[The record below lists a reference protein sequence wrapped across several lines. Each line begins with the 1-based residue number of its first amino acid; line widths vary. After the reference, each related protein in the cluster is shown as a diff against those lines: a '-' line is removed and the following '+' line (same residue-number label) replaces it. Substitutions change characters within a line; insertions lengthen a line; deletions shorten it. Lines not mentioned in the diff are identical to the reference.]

1 MASRTRDACAM
12 SLRGAGEG
20 SGDRTALERAAP
32 PSPDGGVGGASEAS
46 RGVDWP
52 PMGDSGTR
60 ETGAAPPAALLA
72 WVEEALGGRVVGW
85 ERQERW
91 RPAYFL
97 ELERDGERL
106 PLYFRGA
113 RTEVENG
120 PEAIRFEAGVLATL
134 ERGGIPVPH
143 VHGVCPDPCGIVM
156 DRSPGRANLATAES
170 EAQRRAV
177 LRDYVEVL
185 ARMHA
190 LDLAPFEAL
199 GLERPATSREL
210 GLCDLVKWEATYR
223 KRKSRPEP
231 LIEFV
236 LGWLKRNVPEGRD
249 RTSFLCVDSGQFLF
263 EGSRVT
269 ALLDLELACLGDPAA
284 DLAGLRTRDLSEPL
298 GDVAGAYADYAALT
312 GDAIPHDVI
321 DHHTVRFA
329 IYTPM
334 AVAPIVA
341 HPMPGLDAIQYL
353 GWYHVYAKAPLDV
366 VAHGM
371 GLPAV
376 DVPELDAAPTRD
388 GPLHRALVDRL
399 RRAAEGDGFDAYEAS
414 TSLRLA
420 EYLKR
425 VDRYGAAL
433 ETADLDDVSAVLG
446 RRAPDWQAADAEL
459 ETLVLEASSER
470 DAELVQLFRRRT
482 ARRLQ
487 ILDPLLRELE
497 GASIQLLG

>member
-1 MASRTRDACAM
+1 VSSSHLD
-12 SLRGAGEG
+12 SLPLGERSTAG
-20 SGDRTALERAAP
+20 TAGAP
-32 PSPDGGVGGASEAS
+32 PES
-46 RGVDWP
+46 
-52 PMGDSGTR
+52 
-60 ETGAAPPAALLA
+60 LLA
-72 WVEEALGGRVVGW
+72 WVEEVLGGRVVGW

-97 ELERDGERL
+97 EMERDGGRV

-120 PEAIRFEAGVLATL
+120 PDAIRFEAGVLAAL
-134 ERGGIPVPH
+134 EHGGIPVPH
-143 VHGVCPDPCGIVM
+143 VHGVCADPCGIVM
-156 DRSPGRANLATAES
+156 DRSPGRANLATAEN
-170 EAQRRAV
+170 EDERRAV
-177 LRDYVEVL
+177 LKDYVEVL

-199 GLERPATSREL
+199 GLERPASARDL
-210 GLCDLVKWEATYR
+210 GLCDLAKWEATYR

-236 LGWLKRNVPEGRD
+236 LGWLKRNVPEGRT

-263 EGSRVT
+263 EDARVT

-298 GDVAGAYADYAALT
+298 GDVAAAYAHYAALT
-312 GDAIPHDVI
+312 GDEIPSRVI

-329 IYTPM
+329 ICTPM
-334 AVAPIVA
+334 AVAPIVS
-341 HPMPGLDAIQYL
+341 HPMPGLDSIQYL

-366 VAHGM
+366 IGHGM
-371 GLPAV
+371 GLAPPDMPALA
-376 DVPELDAAPTRD
+376 EAPTRD
-388 GPLHRALVDRL
+388 GPLHRALVGRL
-399 RRAAEGDGFDAYEAS
+399 RQAAEGDGFDAYEAS

-420 EYLKR
+420 EYLRR
-425 VDRYGAAL
+425 VEAFGAPL
-433 ETADLDDVSAVLG
+433 EAADLDDVSEVLG
-446 RRAPDWQAADAEL
+446 RRVADWQAADTEL
-459 ETLVLEASSER
+459 ENLVERASPGR

-487 ILDPLLRELE
+487 LLDPLLRELE
-497 GASIQLLG
+497 GASIQLLE

>member
-1 MASRTRDACAM
+1 GDDTAS
-12 SLRGAGEG
+12 LP
-20 SGDRTALERAAP
+20 AP
-32 PSPDGGVGGASEAS
+32 LVDWIASELDAH
-46 RGVDWP
+46 
-52 PMGDSGTR
+52 
-60 ETGAAPPAALLA
+60 
-72 WVEEALGGRVVGW
+72 VVAW

-97 ELERDGERL
+97 EVEREGERL

-113 RTEVENG
+113 RTEVEDG
-120 PEAIRFEAGVLATL
+120 AAAIRFEAGVLREL
-134 ERGGIPVPH
+134 ERGGVPVPR
-143 VHGVCPDPCGIVM
+143 VYGVCPDPCGIVM
-156 DRSPGRANLATAES
+156 ERSPGRANLATALDLAE
-170 EAQRRAV
+170 RRAV
-177 LRDYVEVL
+177 LRDYVEIL

-199 GLERPATSREL
+199 GLERPARDAL
-210 GLCDLVKWEATYR
+210 GLCDVAKWEATYR

-236 LGWLKRNVPEGRD
+236 LGWLRRNVPEGRS

-263 EGSRVT
+263 DQGRVT

-298 GDVAGAYADYAALT
+298 GDLAPAYAHYFALT
-312 GDAIPHDVI
+312 GDEIPSRVI

-341 HPMPGLDAIQYL
+341 HPMPGLDLVQYL

-366 VAHGM
+366 IAHGM
-371 GLPAV
+371 GLP
-376 DVPELDAAPTRD
+376 DVEVPPLVAEETRD
-388 GPLHRALVDRL
+388 GPLHDALVRQL
-399 RRAAEGDGFDAYEAS
+399 RQSAEGDGFRAYEVA

-420 EYLKR
+420 EYLRR
-425 VDRYGAAL
+425 VEKHGAPLEAL
-433 ETADLDDVSAVLG
+433 DLADVSETLG
-446 RRAPDWQAADAEL
+446 EPVADWQAADRA
-459 ETLVLEASSER
+459 LEACVERAGPER

-487 ILDPLLRELE
+487 LLDPLLRELE
-497 GASIQLLG
+497 GARIQLLD